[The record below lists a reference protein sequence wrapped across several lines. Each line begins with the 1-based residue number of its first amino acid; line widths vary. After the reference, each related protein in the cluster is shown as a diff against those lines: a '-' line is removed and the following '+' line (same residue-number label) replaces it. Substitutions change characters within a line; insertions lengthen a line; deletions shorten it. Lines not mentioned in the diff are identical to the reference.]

1 MACKL
6 ILGNFAAT
14 ELSDNLRERERERFF
29 RSIRFK

>member
-14 ELSDNLRERERERFF
+14 ELSDNLREREREREREIF
-29 RSIRFK
+29 

>member
-14 ELSDNLRERERERFF
+14 ELSDNLREREREREIFE
-29 RSIRFK
+29 KY